1 MLKSEGSR
9 SQSGQIF
16 MTPKSSKR
24 KEMSSPP
31 PPAFILISDYFQ
43 N

>member
-24 KEMSSPP
+24 KEMSAP

>member
-24 KEMSSPP
+24 KEMSPP
-31 PPAFILISDYFQ
+31 TPSFILISDYFQ